1 MNTDTKSR
9 FQKVLERFFAGLQND
24 SAFACKSLVWL
35 VEPPAR
41 SDDADNAETGMDKAL
56 SPHAFKP
63 EVQYYGVQ
71 APRVLIS
78 REAYL
83 RMCAYVE
90 IAAQEVGWLGG
101 VSRTADGDFLIEETF
116 LLDQAVNAIETVLEA
131 DSIGALT
138 LALIES
144 GEGGLEKANKLRFW
158 GHSHVRM
165 GVAPSHTDEMTMR
178 RFAGEKMPWYV
189 RGIFNKHGRAQ
200 FTIYLYEQGLCVKDA
215 AWAVLDSATGRTLP
229 TLPQL
234 DSVLREQISAE
245 FMLKVKSKSNSNSNS
260 KL

>member
-1 MNTDTKSR
+1 MNTDTQSNI
-9 FQKVLERFFAGLQND
+9 QKMLGRFFAGLQND
-24 SAFACKSLVWL
+24 SAFACRNLVWL
-35 VEPPAR
+35 VEPPER
-41 SDDADNAETGMDKAL
+41 SDVDDSDTAATGLDKAL
-56 SPHAFKP
+56 FPHVFKP
-63 EVQYYGVQ
+63 EVQYYCSQ

-90 IAAQEVGWLGG
+90 IAGQEVGWLGG
-101 VSRTADGDFLIEETF
+101 ISRTANGDFFIEETF
-116 LLDQAVNAIETVLEA
+116 LLDQTVNAIETVLDAE
-131 DSIGALT
+131 SIGALT

-165 GVAPSHTDEMTMR
+165 GIAPSHTDEMTMR

-189 RGIFNKHGRAQ
+189 RGIFNKRGQAQ

-215 AWAVLDSATGRTLP
+215 AWAVVDSTTGQALP
-229 TLPQL
+229 VMPQL
-234 DSVLREQISAE
+234 DSALREQVFAE
-245 FMLKVKSKSNSNSNS
+245 FMLKVKSKSNSNSN
-260 KL
+260 